1 MSCLEGTLGSIIR
14 ALLMYLWQEILCNSS
29 ICSEVELCQRRAS
42 VSDGQGLLDTYGIRM
57 ASQARV

>member
-1 MSCLEGTLGSIIR
+1 
-14 ALLMYLWQEILCNSS
+14 MYLWQEILCNSS